1 MPRGPRSRG
10 ERLPE
15 KPECLLK
22 KHYGLR
28 KRKEIIME
36 KQAQAVSFQGSLGV
50 FFRNYLVFGG
60 RSSRS
65 EFWYIA
71 LWSVLISLVTSIGTA
86 AFEDLGVVVSGLSI
100 ILGLAT
106 LLPGIALVLRR
117 LRDAGFSP
125 WLILL
130 NFVPFVGAIVVLIL
144 CAMASKPV
152 ATEF

>member
-1 MPRGPRSRG
+1 MFAEKTLWFKETKGNNHGKTGTGRIVPR
-10 ERLPE
+10 
-15 KPECLLK
+15 
-22 KHYGLR
+22 
-28 KRKEIIME
+28 I
-36 KQAQAVSFQGSLGV
+36 LGV

-71 LWSVLISLVTSIGTA
+71 LWGVLISLVTSIGTA
-86 AFEDLGVVVSGLSI
+86 AFEDFGAVVSVLSI

-117 LRDAGFSP
+117 LRDAGYSP

-130 NFVPFVGAIVVLIL
+130 SFVPFVGSIVVLIL

-152 ATEF
+152 ATES